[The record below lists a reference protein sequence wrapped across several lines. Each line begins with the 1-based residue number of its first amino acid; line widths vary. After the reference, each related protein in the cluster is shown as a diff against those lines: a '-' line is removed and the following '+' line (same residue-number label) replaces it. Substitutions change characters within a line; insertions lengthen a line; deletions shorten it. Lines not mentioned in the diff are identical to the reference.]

1 MQKKYE
7 DLFNKYQKKKDKFSD
22 YKEILT
28 LQQQKIQGYEKE

>member
-28 LQQQKIQGYEKE
+28 LQQQKIQSHEKE